1 MRSARCLAGALTF
14 AVSLAAVPAAGVQW
28 EAVQTTIDLNYT
40 YEQEHRGA
48 DVNAGT
54 QFQQKYQL
62 KLETLLT
69 SSLDFLGAISVDLDD
84 QWETDA
90 AGTSRVSP
98 SLELGVKGP
107 QSAAKFTYS
116 GVVSETDQYRETS
129 GSTQY
134 SNSADLELDLTPTYW
149 PELKFKLQEKRDYEE
164 QRTDTSVRTI
174 ELQLR
179 DEFYEVL
186 LMEFTLKLGT
196 TVDTLPESALSDA
209 VDWSWK
215 ATYKESYFGD
225 VDFEAAYE
233 VKESNVEDSVRGVF
247 TGVQE
252 DYTQSLKT
260 RLKKSLLLSPRLS
273 GAVTWEYQF
282 EQDLL
287 QLEYDYRVENKYDL
301 DIRWDALPTLKVTGE
316 AKRETEL
323 EAAVP
328 GADDLDKVTDSLKAA
343 FDYEPAR
350 SLRFGGKA
358 ERKIKQEVDDG
369 TGGSVDRTE
378 DEQYELT
385 MKHRIGDYWD
395 LTASSSTAETRID
408 GLMDDRETKLKAGL
422 KLRFLKLTW
431 VEMLVVP
438 TYETSRKDEWD
449 GPGDKTLQSYTTDG
463 SFKFELRSLLLDYVK
478 FLLTHEYGQKITEEL
493 DETLSFTRK
502 LEFDE
507 TTRLN
512 ATIDDLW
519 DDFRL
524 EGEIERKATDTE
536 DDPDPQIVEVT
547 YALKLDW
554 RYEALNISSA
564 FKYTDKEEDDEVE
577 FAAKVAWEGEQI
589 DLSGDYQFR
598 KVYTDEIEEDRRL
611 NLKLSYKF

>member
-1 MRSARCLAGALTF
+1 M
-14 AVSLAAVPAAGVQW
+14 
-28 EAVQTTIDLNYT
+28 
-40 YEQEHRGA
+40 
-48 DVNAGT
+48 
-54 QFQQKYQL
+54 
-62 KLETLLT
+62 
-69 SSLDFLGAISVDLDD
+69 
-84 QWETDA
+84 
-90 AGTSRVSP
+90 
-98 SLELGVKGP
+98 
-107 QSAAKFTYS
+107 
-116 GVVSETDQYRETS
+116 
-129 GSTQY
+129 
-134 SNSADLELDLTPTYW
+134 
-149 PELKFKLQEKRDYEE
+149 
-164 QRTDTSVRTI
+164 
-174 ELQLR
+174 
-179 DEFYEVL
+179 
-186 LMEFTLKLGT
+186 
-196 TVDTLPESALSDA
+196 
-209 VDWSWK
+209 
-215 ATYKESYFGD
+215 
-225 VDFEAAYE
+225 
-233 VKESNVEDSVRGVF
+233 
-247 TGVQE
+247 
-252 DYTQSLKT
+252 
-260 RLKKSLLLSPRLS
+260 
-273 GAVTWEYQF
+273 
-282 EQDLL
+282 
-287 QLEYDYRVENKYDL
+287 
-301 DIRWDALPTLKVTGE
+301 TGE
-316 AKRETEL
+316 TKRETEL

-463 SFKFELRSLLLDYVK
+463 SFKFELRSLLLDYVNV
-478 FLLTHEYGQKITEEL
+478 LLTHEYGQKITEEL
-493 DETLSFTRK
+493 DETLSFTREARVRRDDAPQRDDRRP
-502 LEFDE
+502 LG
-507 TTRLN
+507 RL
-512 ATIDDLW
+512 
-519 DDFRL
+519 RL

-598 KVYTDEIEEDRRL
+598 KVYTDETERGPAAQPEAQLQVLTAARL
-611 NLKLSYKF
+611 TGGK